1 MHTVRSAEGS
11 ISQSRLDQWCID
23 YADSLSVEDQGEQ
36 VDFQF
41 VDGATGRLRRGE
53 ILLHVAN
60 HKTYHRGYV
69 AVVLYQLGGRPPV
82 MDLPVF
88 SGMRPGCF
96 AARNRK
102 PRAQIAQLRPPATRP
117 RFCRWPAPR

>member
-53 ILLHVAN
+53 
-60 HKTYHRGYV
+60 KE
-69 AVVLYQLGGRPPV
+69 
-82 MDLPVF
+82 
-88 SGMRPGCF
+88 
-96 AARNRK
+96 
-102 PRAQIAQLRPPATRP
+102 
-117 RFCRWPAPR
+117 